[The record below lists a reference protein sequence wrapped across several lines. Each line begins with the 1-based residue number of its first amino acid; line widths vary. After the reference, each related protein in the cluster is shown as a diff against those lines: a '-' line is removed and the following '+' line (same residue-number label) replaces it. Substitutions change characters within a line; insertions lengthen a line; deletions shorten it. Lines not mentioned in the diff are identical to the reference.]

1 METPRTYRWS
11 EEGGMMTEYLPE
23 QLKTSRNLIDIAL
36 LLIET
41 EHMDLLPTVLELLK
55 IEVDNIVLEN
65 CVVDKELDTEEG

>member
-1 METPRTYRWS
+1 MS
-11 EEGGMMTEYLPE
+11 EWLPE
-23 QLKTSRNLIDIAL
+23 QLKTSRNLINIAL

-41 EHMDLLPTVLELLK
+41 EHLDLLPTALELLK